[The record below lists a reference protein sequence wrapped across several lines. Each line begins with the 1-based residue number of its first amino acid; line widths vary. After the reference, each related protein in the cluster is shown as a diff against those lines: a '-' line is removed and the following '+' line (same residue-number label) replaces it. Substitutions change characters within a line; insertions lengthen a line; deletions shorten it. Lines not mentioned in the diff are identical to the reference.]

1 LTISLAR
8 YNFFISLE
16 LLKTLVAKGVKY
28 FVLCP
33 GSRSGPLALAAASLS
48 RRNELTLITSID
60 ERSAAFLALGISA
73 GSGKVSAVITTSGS
87 AVANLLPAAVE
98 ADRSCHPL
106 LFLTADRPLRL
117 KECGANQAVNQEDFL
132 KSVCRH
138 FDESPKEGIHFIS
151 KERLRSLVEKSFEM
165 STNKP
170 GPVHINLAYEEPLHP
185 CVFDQNKVLDGWTF
199 EGFSKD
205 KITSNKIESIPN
217 FPSLKLPKLDPF
229 SLGIIIVGPWR
240 GKAKELVS
248 FRGALKKWQKLTGW
262 PILADPLS
270 GVKNDQE
277 GLINHWDLFF
287 SIGLF
292 EKIKEI
298 QVLRLGPIPPSRELQ
313 TWLEKPGKVQL
324 LITEGDC
331 RNLDPIGG
339 SIQFSEGFSSWVN
352 KLFEVIATKPIMDE
366 KIVSQE
372 FTKELI
378 KYDLFIHKWLDKRLF
393 RNGLIT
399 EPALARFLPRL
410 LPTSIPVMLAS
421 SSPIR
426 DWLSYSGEGA
436 FLRRCFGFRGASGID
451 GTLSM
456 GMGLS
461 IIMGRMILITGDLA
475 LLHDTN
481 GWLFSK
487 DKNISLIVIM
497 IDNGGGGIFNQLNID
512 RIQEGDFEEIFLMP
526 QQVCHLT
533 LAKAYGLKYKQVA
546 CLEDLEQAIEWSFS
560 LSTNVLIRVCT
571 NSVEDHKLRV
581 SLREDLKRTLS
592 ENLSIFD

>member
-1 LTISLAR
+1 MKCI
-8 YNFFISLE
+8 
-16 LLKTLVAKGVKY
+16 
-28 FVLCP
+28 VLCP
-33 GSRSGPLALAAASLS
+33 GSRSGPLALAASSLS
-48 RRNELTLITSID
+48 RKKELTLITSID

-73 GSGKVSAVITTSGS
+73 ASGNVTGVITTSGS

-106 LFLTADRPLRL
+106 LFLTADRPARL
-117 KECGANQAVNQEDFL
+117 KECGANQAVNQQDFL

-138 FDESPKEGIHFIS
+138 FDESPRGGIHLITKEG
-151 KERLRSLVEKSFEM
+151 LVSLVEKSFEM
-165 STNKP
+165 AIKTP

-185 CVFDQNKVLDGWTF
+185 CQLDQKKVLNGWQIDRFLMDKFT
-199 EGFSKD
+199 SKKD
-205 KITSNKIESIPN
+205 EVINN
-217 FPSLKLPKLDPF
+217 FPPLKLPKLDPF

-240 GKAKELVS
+240 GKVEQLVS
-248 FRGALKKWQKLTGW
+248 FRMALNKWQKLTGW

-270 GVKNDQE
+270 GVENKQE
-277 GLINHWDLFF
+277 GLINHWDLLF
-287 SIGLF
+287 STDLF

-298 QVLRLGPIPPSRELQ
+298 QVLRLGPLPPSRKLHL
-313 TWLEKPGKVQL
+313 WLEKPGKIQL

-339 SIQFSEGFSSWVN
+339 SIQFSEGFSYWVKKFFEQMSKQPITLKKN
-352 KLFEVIATKPIMDE
+352 ISENFTLKL
-366 KIVSQE
+366 
-372 FTKELI
+372 L
-378 KYDLFIHKWLDKRLF
+378 KYDLFINDWLDKRLF

-399 EPALARFLPRL
+399 EPALARRLPRL
-410 LPTSIPVMLAS
+410 IPTSIPVMLAS

-426 DWLSYSGEGA
+426 DWLTYSGHGA

-461 IIMGRMILITGDLA
+461 IIMGRMILVTGDLA

-487 DKNISLIVIM
+487 DSNISLIVIM

-512 RIQEGDFEEIFLMP
+512 KIQEGDFEEIFLMP
-526 QQVCHLT
+526 QRVCPLT
-533 LAKAYGLKYKQVA
+533 LAKAYGVKYKQVA
-546 CLEDLEQAIEWSFS
+546 CLDDLEQAIEWSFS

-571 NSVEDHKLRV
+571 NSIEDHRLRV
-581 SLREDLKRTLS
+581 SLRDDLKRTLS
-592 ENLSIFD
+592 ENLSSFD

>member
-1 LTISLAR
+1 MKCI
-8 YNFFISLE
+8 
-16 LLKTLVAKGVKY
+16 
-28 FVLCP
+28 VLCP
-33 GSRSGPLALAAASLS
+33 GSRSGPLALAASSLS
-48 RRNELTLITSID
+48 RKKELTLITSID

-73 GSGKVSAVITTSGS
+73 ASGNVTGVITTSGS

-117 KECGANQAVNQEDFL
+117 KECGANQAVNQQDFL
-132 KSVCRH
+132 RSVCRY
-138 FDESPKEGIHFIS
+138 FDESPKEGIHLIS
-151 KERLRSLVEKSFEM
+151 KERLKFLVEKSFEM

-170 GPVHINLAYEEPLHP
+170 GPVHINLAYEEPLHA
-185 CVFDQNKVLDGWTF
+185 CEIDQKKVLDGWTF
-199 EGFSKD
+199 EGFVKD
-205 KITSNKIESIPN
+205 KITSSKIETVKV

-229 SLGIIIVGPWR
+229 SLGIIIIGPWR
-240 GKAKELVS
+240 GKAKKLVS
-248 FRGALKKWQKLTGW
+248 FRDALKKWQKLTGW

-270 GVKNDQE
+270 GVENDQE
-277 GLINHWDLFF
+277 GLINHWDLLF
-287 SIGLF
+287 STGLF

-313 TWLEKPGKVQL
+313 TWLKKPGKVQL

-339 SIQFSEGFSSWVN
+339 STQFSEGFSYWVN
-352 KLFEVIATKPIMDE
+352 KFFEGDITKPEIDKE
-366 KIVSQE
+366 LFSQKL
-372 FTKELI
+372 TKKLI
-378 KYDLFIHKWLDKRLF
+378 KYDLFIDDWLDKRLF
-393 RNGLIT
+393 GNGLIT
-399 EPALARFLPRL
+399 EPALARLLPRL

-426 DWLSYSGEGA
+426 DWLSFSGEGA

-461 IIMGRMILITGDLA
+461 IIMGRMILVTGDLA

-512 RIQEGDFEEIFLMP
+512 RIEEGDFEEIFLMP

-546 CLEDLEQAIEWSFS
+546 CLDDLEQAIEWSFS

-571 NSVEDHKLRV
+571 NSLEDH
-581 SLREDLKRTLS
+581 
-592 ENLSIFD
+592 